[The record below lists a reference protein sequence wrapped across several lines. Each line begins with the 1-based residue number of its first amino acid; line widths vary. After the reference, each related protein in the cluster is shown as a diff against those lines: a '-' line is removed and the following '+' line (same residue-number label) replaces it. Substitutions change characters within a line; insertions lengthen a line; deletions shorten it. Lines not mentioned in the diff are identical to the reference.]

1 MGKVFCLMGKSASG
15 KDTIYKELL
24 KPADLKLKCVVPYT
38 TRPIRMGETEGKDYF
53 FCDEQYV
60 RQMEKEGHIIELR
73 AYETVHGVWKY
84 FTADDGQIDLKSP
97 FHYLMIGTLEAY
109 TKIRD
114 YFGKEYV
121 IPLYIDLDDGV
132 RLQRALDREMQQI
145 QPRYAEMCRRFLAD
159 EKDFSDE
166 NRKTAGILVTFEN
179 QSLKDTVKEIS
190 EYIKG
195 VC

>member
-24 KPADLKLKCVVPYT
+24 KSADLKLKCVVPYT

-114 YFGKEYV
+114 YFGKEYG
-121 IPLYIDLDDGV
+121 LSFESTLDKGTKV
-132 RLQRALDREMQQI
+132 TIALPAKNII
-145 QPRYAEMCRRFLAD
+145 Q
-159 EKDFSDE
+159 K
-166 NRKTAGILVTFEN
+166 
-179 QSLKDTVKEIS
+179 
-190 EYIKG
+190 
-195 VC
+195 